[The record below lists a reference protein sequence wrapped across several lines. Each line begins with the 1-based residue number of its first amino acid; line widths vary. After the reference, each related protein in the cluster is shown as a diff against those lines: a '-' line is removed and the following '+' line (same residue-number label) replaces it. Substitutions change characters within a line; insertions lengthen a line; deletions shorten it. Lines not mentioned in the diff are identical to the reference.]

1 MPIQERL
8 PPLRARV
15 SSKASSKEGCLKL
28 CVVGKGRMLHALMN
42 ALMDYHQA
50 GRVQVLAVVTSLHEQ
65 APVQWNEAG
74 VSFIQCSQGIQE
86 PALLHHLQEVLKP
99 EVILLA
105 SWGEILSATT
115 LASLAPMKVWNL
127 HPSLLPAHRGV
138 NPYLASILAGDSES
152 GLTLHQLEAGIDE
165 GKILAQ
171 RSVPITLGMSGLDLQ
186 ARTLQEL
193 PLLVEALLSQL
204 DAMGLEAYH
213 QSATAQRLW
222 GASHHR
228 LACITQVILN
238 PTSPFEVL
246 KRQAQAVRGW
256 MPCLLPLGKGFA
268 LGVESFH
275 SREPNHSAV
284 FQWEHPVSGK
294 IGFVTGNALYYKGFK
309 CPCWIGLMA
318 WLARVLRSLGSF
330 NLTAKCNNLGIF

>member
-1 MPIQERL
+1 
-8 PPLRARV
+8 
-15 SSKASSKEGCLKL
+15 
-28 CVVGKGRMLHALMN
+28 MLHALMN
-42 ALMDYHQA
+42 TLMSYHQA

-65 APVQWNEAG
+65 APVQWQEAG
-74 VSFIQCSQGIQE
+74 ISFIQCSQGIQA

-115 LASLAPMKVWNL
+115 LASLAPMKVWNM

-138 NPYLASILAGDSES
+138 NPYLASILAGDTES
-152 GLTLHQLEAGIDE
+152 GLTLHQLAAGIDE

-171 RSVPITLGMSGLDLQ
+171 RSVPIARGMSGLDLQ

-193 PLLVEALLSQL
+193 PLLFEAVFSQL
-204 DAMGLEAYH
+204 DAMGLEGFH
-213 QSATAQRLW
+213 QSATAQPLW

-228 LACITQVILN
+228 LAYITQVILN

-256 MPCLLPLGKGFA
+256 MPCLLPLGHGFA

-284 FQWEHPVSGK
+284 FQWEHPVSKEG
-294 IGFVTGNALYYKGFK
+294 GFVTGNALYYKGGK
-309 CPCWIGLMA
+309 CLYGGSLIA
-318 WLARVLRSLGSF
+318 FTARVSGFLSHFKRSF
-330 NLTAKCNNLGIF
+330 KCNNLGIF